1 MEKAALQAPVKL
13 RFVIAGAGLGG
24 LAAAIGL
31 ARAGHEVEILEQS
44 SSLREVKLSLKP
56 MH

>member
-1 MEKAALQAPVKL
+1 MDNETQKSSTRL

-24 LAAAIGL
+24 LAASIGL

-44 SSLREVKLSLKP
+44 SSLREVFFRLS
-56 MH
+56 